1 MRWLPFLSS
10 FLLFLQFSF
19 GSKCPPLPFSEV
31 KHGSLVRKNHKQVV
45 VKCDK
50 GYFLGGGQRNLICRN
65 GKWNERI
72 PYCIFAD
79 MQCHPPPHVPH
90 ANVIGDNF
98 EVGQSV
104 LYVCHE
110 GYSLVK
116 GDGKMTCLAGGKWG
130 VHKPICEAD
139 VQDVRDVANR
149 LGNSFINKLGS
160 ISSTSKYYTKPINSC
175 INKLGS
181 ISSTSKYYTKPIN
194 SFINKLGSIS
204 STSKYYTKPINSF
217 INKLGSFSSTSKY
230 YTKPINSFIN
240 KLGSISSTSAARAL
254 GPDIEFLGL
263 EMVFVID
270 RSSSISS
277 KDLNRAKM
285 FLNYLVDQF
294 GVNNTVNKGGTRL
307 AVVTFGTKAQLLLN
321 LNNKTVD
328 TPDKA
333 KIIINMIPPQG
344 GGSDMGDAFSKV
356 FVDVTPVLRKGAKR
370 ALFLVTDGEPTDQE
384 ISPEEYIS
392 NLKEGNDF
400 EVFIIGIGTTI
411 NPQRLRS
418 MVTEP
423 SKHHYFQLQKF
434 EDFSDIIWFIKN
446 KPTEAP
452 PPGPEKC
459 GYLPEKDEEVKEE
472 NPNILDD
479 WPWIATIYT
488 NIGMAK
494 NNMSGEIGLCGGVLL
509 CDQWVLTAASCLHT
523 FDRRAMV
530 AVDMKQVFV
539 VLGENV
545 LTEED
550 QTQRNFYAKQIK
562 LHPNYTMSHEHD
574 LALIKLNEPVPLNV
588 IYRPACLPDQKR
600 LLPLSED
607 MRISV
612 ELAGWGAP
620 VFDENEDIYGIT
632 AATANNKLSTVNL
645 RLADHLICK
654 DKIRDIPVSSHMFCA
669 GFE

>member
-149 LGNSFINKLGS
+149 LG
-160 ISSTSKYYTKPINSC
+160 
-175 INKLGS
+175 
-181 ISSTSKYYTKPIN
+181 
-194 SFINKLGSIS
+194 
-204 STSKYYTKPINSF
+204 
-217 INKLGSFSSTSKY
+217 
-230 YTKPINSFIN
+230 NSFIN

>member
-149 LGNSFINKLGS
+149 LG
-160 ISSTSKYYTKPINSC
+160 
-175 INKLGS
+175 
-181 ISSTSKYYTKPIN
+181 
-194 SFINKLGSIS
+194 
-204 STSKYYTKPINSF
+204 
-217 INKLGSFSSTSKY
+217 
-230 YTKPINSFIN
+230 NSFIN

-669 GFE
+669 GF